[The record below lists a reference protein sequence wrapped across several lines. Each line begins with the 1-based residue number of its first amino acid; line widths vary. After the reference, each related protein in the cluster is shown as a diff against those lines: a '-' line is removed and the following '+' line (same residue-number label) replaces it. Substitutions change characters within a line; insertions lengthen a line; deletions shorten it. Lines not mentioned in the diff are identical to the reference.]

1 MIDYA
6 LKDPKISF
14 NSALNIEQ
22 INLYPEKFIDQS
34 QQTQQITPSDILT
47 SPSKF
52 STNLTNQSES
62 SQNSALSIYKMGYK
76 YPYICSEILS
86 TEIQVIIDKIIPISD
101 IQNLEES
108 KSYVLNLST
117 DSMNNTMS
125 GKKEDKDED
134 IGVVLY
140 GIDEIRR
147 EPNFLF
153 NPPEIEYGY
162 EKEKEKLEREK
173 EKEMNNTSI
182 RDISFNMS
190 IDRKYTMSNLETF
203 EILDY
208 ILSFL
213 TTGMANLEFNAIQS
227 SYFSK
232 IIISFLR
239 SSKCNFFIRYICY
252 RKPEILINLINNV
265 HLYPICEIL
274 VKLLSIENIL
284 LDENLNFENIKI
296 SILNRLISKFYSGNS
311 NVSSINNN
319 LLISLPLSISEE
331 IIFSNISAML
341 IDYTENTKN
350 LDALLSES
358 FLNSLNSLLNLI
370 KNKFAMK
377 EILNFCVVLLK
388 QFKFEY
394 EKAYKFV
401 SSISLSKTFLIY

>member
-1 MIDYA
+1 MIDYV
-6 LKDPKISF
+6 LKDPKIPNNTSI
-14 NSALNIEQ
+14 NIEHM
-22 INLYPEKFIDQS
+22 NLYPEKFFDQNQNNQPNNLMDHLS
-34 QQTQQITPSDILT
+34 

-52 STNLTNQSES
+52 NTNFTT
-62 SQNSALSIYKMGYK
+62 QNENAPNLVLNIYKTGYK

-86 TEIQVIIDKIIPISD
+86 SEVQVILDKIIPISD

-117 DSMNNTMS
+117 DSINNTMS

-134 IGVVLY
+134 IQVILY
-140 GIDEIRR
+140 GIDEIKR

-153 NPPEIEYGY
+153 NPPEIEYGF
-162 EKEKEKLEREK
+162 EKEKEKLEK
-173 EKEMNNTSI
+173 EKELNNTSI

-190 IDRKYTMSNLETF
+190 IDRKYTMTNLETF

-213 TTGMANLEFNAIQS
+213 ATGMNNMEYNALQS
-227 SYFSK
+227 SYFAK
-232 IIISFLR
+232 IIISILR
-239 SSKCNFFIRYICY
+239 SSKCNFFIRYICN

-265 HLYPICEIL
+265 HLYPVCEIL

-311 NVSSINNN
+311 TIINNH
-319 LLISLPLSISEE
+319 LSISEE

-341 IDYTENTKN
+341 IDYAENTKN

-358 FLNSLNSLLNLI
+358 FLNSLNSLLGLI
-370 KNKFAMK
+370 KNRYAIK

-401 SSISLSKTFLIY
+401 SSISLSKYFY